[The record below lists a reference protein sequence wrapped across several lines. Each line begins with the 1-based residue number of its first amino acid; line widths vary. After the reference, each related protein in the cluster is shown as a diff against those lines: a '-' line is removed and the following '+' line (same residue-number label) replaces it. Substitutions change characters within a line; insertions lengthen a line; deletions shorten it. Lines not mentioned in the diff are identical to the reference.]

1 MIKRILLIFCFT
13 FSIIGSGQNVQNL
26 IDQVDQSSLLNG
38 LNVFSGETSTT
49 VNGNVVTLL
58 NRVSNTDN
66 NLAADYLLQELQSLP
81 NLNVQDNIYS
91 STGRNIIGTQTG
103 TINPNDIYIICG
115 HYDAVANYCADD
127 NASGTVAILEIARI
141 LSQQCVDNTIVYAL
155 WDEEELGLIGARN
168 YATAAAA
175 RGDNIKA
182 VLNLDMM
189 GFDGDG
195 DNEFDIDVRNI
206 ANSIAMKDDI
216 VGLLN
221 TYNSSINLSVNIVNP
236 GTPNSDHKPFWDQNY
251 TAVLLG
257 EAWSNNDQNTAYH
270 TAGDRVSLMDISYY
284 HDMVKICM
292 AYIATKAG
300 VSSNNTNITQ
310 SGNALQVDQQGA
322 VYQWI
327 DCNNQNAIVNE
338 NRRNFNP
345 TSLGSYAV
353 DVTINGC
360 TERSECFTVDTLNNQ
375 NFDMN
380 HIDIYP
386 NPVSDILK
394 IKRSNAQE
402 AVVSIYNVQGKKVLS
417 TNSIKTLNII
427 SIKHLSDGLYFI
439 AVSSRYGK
447 EIRKFLKI

>member
-13 FSIIGSGQNVQNL
+13 FSIKGSGQNVQNL

>member
-417 TNSIKTLNII
+417 TNSKKTLNII